1 LDFNRTEGAPA
12 QLQRFALRNLVVPI
26 ASQLGFSHEYGYLEA
41 SIARFPSGVEQL
53 ALARAAG
60 FSGSRHRPLAGG
72 LMGLLEL
79 SC

>member
-12 QLQRFALRNLVVPI
+12 QLQSFALRNLVVPL
-26 ASQLGFSHEYGYLEA
+26 ASQLGFQREYAYLET
-41 SIARFPSGVEQL
+41 SIARFPSGKEQL
-53 ALARAAG
+53 ALAKAAG
-60 FSGSRHRPLAGG
+60 FSGSRHRPLAGA